1 MSANQDIRE
10 ECIEMIQDQQNH
22 QRFLDEPH
30 YRENDDEQQQPN
42 QYIEEEDQ
50 APVYSPYQLSLY
62 KKPNPRTL
70 DEFHLDEEP
79 RKKIC
84 IEECSTQEQ
93 SLDHHAMGD
102 LEILAAT
109 LQKENQKKFF
119 YPKNLPIPTNVDE
132 HFSNLKMRF
141 QSSLKQEEFI
151 ATYLK
156 SDDIMRI
163 KIGLCDEILNDEETL
178 KFEDWVEQLCTST
191 NHESLKEM
199 ARKQKVAR
207 YLEKKHSR
215 TYEKKVHYHVRQ
227 KVAEERLRVKGRFVT
242 WTQALKMLNQQQDTI
257 KSWTYNDY
265 FKIKNLL
272 NEKFGAI
279 RSERS
284 LKL

>member
-1 MSANQDIRE
+1 MNSNQDLKE
-10 ECIEMIQDQQNH
+10 ECIEQIQESENQQK
-22 QRFLDEPH
+22 LLEEPH
-30 YRENDDEQQQPN
+30 YIDDDDQQGD
-42 QYIEEEDQ
+42 QYSEEDQ
-50 APVYSPYQLSLY
+50 VPVYSPYQLSLY
-62 KKPNPRTL
+62 KKPIPRTL
-70 DEFHLDEEP
+70 DEFHLDEDP
-79 RKKIC
+79 KKKVC
-84 IEECSTQEQ
+84 IEECSTTEQ
-93 SLDHHAMGD
+93 SQDHHAMGD
-102 LEILAAT
+102 LEILAAM
-109 LQKENQKKFF
+109 LQKENQKKFS

-141 QSSLKQEEFI
+141 HPSQKQEEFI
-151 ATYLK
+151 SSYIK

-163 KIGLCDEILNDEETL
+163 KIGLCDEILNDDETQ
-178 KFEDWVEQLCTST
+178 KFEDWVEQLCTAT

-242 WTQALKMLNQQQDTI
+242 WTQALKMLNQQQDSI